1 MQGEGGR
8 RTPEDTSASER
19 SMGSKG
25 SASPSKS
32 LSSSSSTSAENL
44 AAAGEMEMKVGISK
58 KSYFET
64 LRYKTRLQHSVFS
77 SQIINLV

>member
-1 MQGEGGR
+1 MATSPLREASRTGVQGEGGH

-44 AAAGEMEMKVGISK
+44 AAAGAMEMKVSVSNSK
-58 KSYFET
+58 VSYFKT
-64 LRYKTRLQHSVFS
+64 LRCK
-77 SQIINLV
+77 

>member
-1 MQGEGGR
+1 MATSPMREASRTGMQGEGGR

-44 AAAGEMEMKVGISK
+44 AAAGAMEMKVGASK
-58 KSYFET
+58 SLTWKYSGV
-64 LRYKTRLQHSVFS
+64 K
-77 SQIINLV
+77 